1 MRYLK
6 RMQVFPFFFFL
17 AANHDLIFSVIRG
30 APLYIQGEGAWKFG
44 SGIFLHFYVFL
55 QLSWAGQFLFTHL
68 LGKGVFFYSSG
79 GRIYFYTSGGWSFL
93 IKKNFHASSW
103 ISNGAPLINRQ
114 PHFRQ
119 INLYVEFYPSF
130 SKVPIEKQVLPT
142 NPFIFVI
149 VWHWS
154 STSSTF

>member
-1 MRYLK
+1 MEVWIGHIFTFLCIFTIELSGPIFVYSSAGQRC
-6 RMQVFPFFFFL
+6 FFL
-17 AANHDLIFSVIRG
+17 LVRWEDL
-30 APLYIQGEGAWKFG
+30 
-44 SGIFLHFYVFL
+44 FLHIRWV
-55 QLSWAGQFLFTHL
+55 
-68 LGKGVFFYSSG
+68 KFFN
-79 GRIYFYTSGGWSFL
+79 L
-93 IKKNFHASSW
+93 KNFHASSW

-149 VWHWS
+149 V
-154 STSSTF
+154 